1 MQSEDVYIVWST
13 TSEEYC
19 CADID
24 NVDKIIDLNGTQPLK
39 VFGTKAGKR
48 PFLAPCRPE
57 IDVKKVLGNDI
68 QYIYLQLIVLL
79 R

>member
-1 MQSEDVYIVWST
+1 MQLEDVYIFWST

-48 PFLAPCRPE
+48 PFPTPYRSK
-57 IDVKKVLGNDI
+57 IDVTKVLGDDI
-68 QYIYLQLIVLL
+68 QS